1 MGECMGKYWRLGE
14 GRENNTEGNTQLR
27 LYSSADLMNWHY
39 EGTPVDSETS
49 GDTGTYFPECNAKGE
64 RAKIA
69 KNYKGDWIIWA
80 HWETNQ
86 SYGASRNVV
95 LSTKGKQ
102 QGPYKLASSYVDV
115 DGNINPGGFR
125 RGAANNDADVMRDR
139 VGQLIPDY
147 DTADVGDLPGVRLI
161 IDGRE
166 MSLPGLARG
175 FRHRGAFNQLPAGS
189 DRKEVLH
196 ACWEEQS
203 GGFRS
208 DELVEMD
215 ADAGDK
221 RVGEAELPNALLSL
235 RGPRMTAWSAVPFP

>member
-1 MGECMGKYWRLGE
+1 MMPTGECMGKYWWLGE

-49 GDTGTYFPECNAKGE
+49 GDTDTYFPERNAKGE

-102 QGPYKLASSYVDV
+102 QGPYKLASSYVMSTAISTPEV
-115 DGNINPGGFR
+115 SV
-125 RGAANNDADVMRDR
+125 GARPTTMRTSCA
-139 VGQLIPDY
+139 I
-147 DTADVGDLPGVRLI
+147 
-161 IDGRE
+161 E
-166 MSLPGLARG
+166 
-175 FRHRGAFNQLPAGS
+175 
-189 DRKEVLH
+189 
-196 ACWEEQS
+196 
-203 GGFRS
+203 
-208 DELVEMD
+208 
-215 ADAGDK
+215 
-221 RVGEAELPNALLSL
+221 
-235 RGPRMTAWSAVPFP
+235 SAS